1 MSHSSVDPGTDK
13 GTSYDFTRAMGAR
26 TLWEHGYTG
35 SGVDVALID
44 SGVAPVQGLRA
55 PGKIVHGPD
64 FWWESQSREP
74 QVSRHLR
81 AWDAHG
87 RSHRRTARG
96 PQAPPTILNNHNYFG
111 VAPDARLISLKVAD
125 AKGLTDVTQVI
136 AAIDWVIAHRNDAGM
151 NIRVLSLS
159 FGTDGTQTYLL
170 DPLSFAVERA
180 WKKGIIVVA
189 AAGNTGFGD
198 LSLNNPAFNPF
209 VIAVGASDT
218 QGTPSVSDDVVPSW
232 STTGN
237 LLRRPDVV
245 APGTS
250 IVSYRNR
257 QSYIDQQHP
266 EGRIGDRYFKGSGTS
281 QATALTSGAVAL
293 LLDHRP
299 SLKPDQVKKALTKS
313 ATRVSGATSNAQ
325 GHGLINLPSAMRYS
339 SFFLSGQLHLPGTG
353 LGSLLGAR
361 GSHRVLSS
369 GQPLANQ
376 TDIFG
381 QPWLASTL
389 TNLGNSLLGVFNGSL
404 LSGTRFITDP
414 VLGLVWTT
422 VGWDRKDWAGSRW
435 TSRFSS
441 TDPRLLIPW
450 WVLAVGFF
458 VAEKNLVHLEFRRH
472 TTHSYSLFEI
482 PLIAGFFF
490 APPGAIAL
498 AQLVNLSVSL
508 FQRRE
513 FVKNAFNF
521 ANATFS
527 MGVALLVFFSLADT
541 SGPSILRNMVAAFL
555 AALAFS
561 VLEAVMVMAAMFLQ
575 PENFPRGACDEALAL
590 GFWCR

>member
-1 MSHSSVDPGTDK
+1 LALVGATGAQAADAGDDYVTVIVQAIPGERAAAADAVRSTGGKVGRPLNVINGFAARVRLNTMDSLTEASSVRAVTPNGRVTLSSHTSIDPGTGK
-13 GTSYDFTRAMGAR
+13 GTSYDSTRAIGAR
-26 TLWEHGYTG
+26 TMWEQGYTG

-44 SGVAPVQGLRA
+44 SGVAPVPGLKA

-64 FWWESQSREP
+64 FSWESQAENLRYLDTYGHGTHMAGLITGREGP
-74 QVSRHLR
+74 AGAAYHL
-81 AWDAHG
+81 DN
-87 RSHRRTARG
+87 HR
-96 PQAPPTILNNHNYFG
+96 YFG
-111 VAPDARLISLKVAD
+111 VAPDSRVISLKVAD

-180 WKKGIIVVA
+180 WKKGIVVVA

-218 QGTPSVSDDVVPSW
+218 QGTLSSSDDVVPSW

-237 LLRRPDVV
+237 LLRKPDVV

-250 IVSYRNR
+250 IVSYRNQ

-266 EGRIGDRYFKGSGTS
+266 EGRVGNRYFKGSGTS

-299 SLKPDQVKKALTKS
+299 NLKPDQVKKALTKT
-313 ATRVSGATSNAQ
+313 ATRLSSASSNAQ
-325 GHGLINLPSAMRYS
+325 GNGLINLPSAMRYS
-339 SFFLSGQLHLPGTG
+339 SFLLSGQLHLPGTG

-361 GSHRVLSS
+361 GSHRVSSS
-369 GQPLANQ
+369 GLPLVGQ

-381 QPWLASTL
+381 QPLLASTL
-389 TNLGNSLLGVFNGSL
+389 TNLGNSLLGVFNGTL
-404 LSGTRFITDP
+404 LSGTRFVTDP
-414 VLGLVWTT
+414 VLGLVWKT

-435 TSRFSS
+435 TDESWTGSRWTGSRWTGSRWTGSRWTGSRWTGDTWSS
-441 TDPRLLIPW
+441 ASWGNP
-450 WVLAVGFF
+450 
-458 VAEKNLVHLEFRRH
+458 
-472 TTHSYSLFEI
+472 
-482 PLIAGFFF
+482 
-490 APPGAIAL
+490 
-498 AQLVNLSVSL
+498 
-508 FQRRE
+508 
-513 FVKNAFNF
+513 
-521 ANATFS
+521 
-527 MGVALLVFFSLADT
+527 
-541 SGPSILRNMVAAFL
+541 
-555 AALAFS
+555 
-561 VLEAVMVMAAMFLQ
+561 
-575 PENFPRGACDEALAL
+575 
-590 GFWCR
+590 

>member
-1 MSHSSVDPGTDK
+1 MLQYGTRASLDIRRTVIAAALGALLFTLVGGAGAHAKDGRDNYVTVIVQAIPGERAAAEDIVRSTGGKVGRPLNVINGFAARVRLSTIDSLNETSSVRAVTPNGQVTLMSHSSVDPGTGK
-13 GTSYDFTRAMGAR
+13 GTSYDFTRAIGAR
-26 TLWEHGYTG
+26 TLWQQGYTG

-44 SGVAPVQGLRA
+44 SGVAPVRGLRA

-64 FWWESQSREP
+64 FSWESQAENLRYLDTYGHGTHMAGLIAGREGP
-74 QVSRHLR
+74 AGAPYHLN
-81 AWDAHG
+81 DH
-87 RSHRRTARG
+87 
-96 PQAPPTILNNHNYFG
+96 NHFG

-180 WKKGIIVVA
+180 WKKGIVVVA

-237 LLRRPDVV
+237 LLRKPDVV

-313 ATRVSGATSNAQ
+313 ATRLSGASSNAQ
-325 GHGLINLPSAMRYS
+325 GHGLINLPSAMSYS

-369 GQPLANQ
+369 GQPLVNQ

-422 VGWDRKDWAGSRW
+422 VGWDRKDWTGSRW
-435 TSRFSS
+435 TDESWTGSRWTGSRWTGSRWTGSRWTGDTWSS
-441 TDPRLLIPW
+441 ASWGSP
-450 WVLAVGFF
+450 
-458 VAEKNLVHLEFRRH
+458 
-472 TTHSYSLFEI
+472 
-482 PLIAGFFF
+482 
-490 APPGAIAL
+490 
-498 AQLVNLSVSL
+498 
-508 FQRRE
+508 
-513 FVKNAFNF
+513 
-521 ANATFS
+521 
-527 MGVALLVFFSLADT
+527 
-541 SGPSILRNMVAAFL
+541 
-555 AALAFS
+555 
-561 VLEAVMVMAAMFLQ
+561 
-575 PENFPRGACDEALAL
+575 
-590 GFWCR
+590 